1 MDFEL
6 DRSFPSLIL
15 FPCEVCPRWRLFF
28 SAFLTVCAPFISR
41 PPIRGTRCD
50 IAPFF
55 DGTASSPIRTAW
67 WRALFLRLTNP
78 SSTWR
83 RPWWGRWRRNWGT
96 VWKCWPVVVWRNGG
110 SWRRELWVCDSLPLP
125 FSCPSPR
132 RRDLSL
138 LSEFS
143 SSSATSA
150 PFPAS
155 QHFTA
160 RLGLQVANQLL
171 LLPPSLPVR
180 FVELALVVTF
190 LFLGGRAGGRH
201 WKRLRG
207 VELLL
212 LAAC

>member
-6 DRSFPSLIL
+6 DRSFPTLIL

-28 SAFLTVCAPFISR
+28 SAFWMVCAPFISR

-55 DGTASSPIRTAW
+55 DGIASSTIRTAW
-67 WRALFLRLTNP
+67 WRALFLRSTDP
-78 SSTWR
+78 SSIWR
-83 RPWWGRWRRNWGT
+83 RPWWVRWRHNLGT

-110 SWRRELWVCDSLPLP
+110 SWRRELWVYGSLPLL
-125 FSCPSPR
+125 FSCLSRR

-138 LSEFS
+138 LSWFS
-143 SSSATSA
+143 LSSATSA
-150 PFPAS
+150 PFPAI

-160 RLGLQVANQLL
+160 MLDPQVANRLL
-171 LLPPSLPVR
+171 RLPPSLPVR
-180 FVELALVVTF
+180 FVGLALVVTF

-201 WKRLRG
+201 WKLLPG

-212 LAAC
+212 LPEC